1 MRTKTILASILL
13 FGFFQLVVSQQR
25 IPDSLKNH
33 SFDELKTLFFE
44 NMHIDSLSIF
54 YSNTHLKR
62 AKKDKNT
69 LKIAEGYLLKSYI
82 SDFDSAIKYSDSI
95 IALTNNIKNNDYPA
109 LGYMAKG
116 YHYYNAGNESKALDL
131 YLEAYEYAKTNKN
144 QKLQIEIKQ
153 FIGGIKYNF
162 GNYDEALETFKD
174 QLNLIKNQTNF
185 KEDYYTD
192 YIIVL
197 DDLSK
202 TYLRGGRPDSA
213 LIYVNEG
220 IKNCLKDDNKEMYNR
235 FLLTSGSS
243 FYFLKQYDRALDSLN
258 KLEPTIV
265 DSTRLAMCLYYRGK
279 VYESKN
285 LNDQAIKDFQRI
297 DSIYQNNKFSFIELR
312 EVYKSLFNY
321 YSREGSETEQLN
333 SIKNLILIDSLLDK
347 NFKYNNNKIIKD
359 FDVPKLKNE
368 KKNLELIIVDNARKN
383 KLYLIVFIVVLLLI
397 LYLTLNFY
405 YKQRSYKKRFDEIII
420 ETIPNNSAT
429 DKNKTKLAPIN
440 KIPDH
445 VISDIISKLS
455 SFEENHKY
463 LNNNLSLNRL
473 SKQLDTNSTYL
484 SKIIN
489 SHKGQSFSSYI
500 NGLRINY
507 IINELKRN
515 NTLRNYT
522 VMAIAEEAGYNT
534 AESFSK
540 AFFKEKGIY
549 PSYFIKQ
556 LKKNK

>member
-1 MRTKTILASILL
+1 MTIVLIVLSVNFFLFSSSQASTA
-13 FGFFQLVVSQQR
+13 
-25 IPDSLKNH
+25 DSLNNY
-33 SFDELKTLFFE
+33 SFNELKTLFFE
-44 NMHIDSLSIF
+44 NMHTMPMAKIYADA
-54 YSNTHLKR
+54 HLKK
-62 AKKDKNT
+62 AKIDKNP
-69 LKIAEGYLLKSYI
+69 LKIAEGYLLTSYV
-82 SDFDSAIKYSDSI
+82 SDFESAIEYSDSI
-95 IALTNNIKNNDYPA
+95 IKITSHLGDYQYPT

-116 YHYYNAGNESKALDL
+116 YHYYNEGNESKALDL
-131 YLEAYEYAKTNKN
+131 YLEAYENAKASKN
-144 QKLQIEIKQ
+144 QNLQIEIKQ

-197 DDLSK
+197 DDISK
-202 TYLRGGRPDSA
+202 TYLRGGQPDSA

-220 IKNCLKDDNKEMYNR
+220 IKNCFKDDNKEMYNR

-258 KLEPTIV
+258 KLEPTIK

-285 LNDQAIKDFQRI
+285 LNDQAIKDFKRI

-321 YSREGSETEQLN
+321 YSRQGSETEQLN
-333 SIKNLILIDSLLDK
+333 SIKKLILIDSLLDK
-347 NFKYNNNKIIKD
+347 NFKYTNNKIIKD

-383 KLYLIVFIVVLLLI
+383 KVYLFVFIVVLLLI
-397 LYLTLNFY
+397 LYLTLKFY
-405 YKQRSYKKRFDEIII
+405 YTQRSYKKRFDEIII
-420 ETIPNNSAT
+420 EATHNNNVT

-445 VISDIISKLS
+445 VISEIISKLS

-515 NTLRNYT
+515 STLRNYT
-522 VMAIAEEAGYNT
+522 IMAIAEEAGYNN